1 MKRIIHIMTCAIAFV
16 LSWGMNAYAQDKVFF
31 VPDPETARWS
41 YLEMDADG
49 APVAT
54 MAYSVDSMKGDA
66 VNGFV
71 KLKIERLR
79 AQSSETSDSFI
90 YFKFKDGE
98 FMVDM
103 NAFFEGD
110 ALSSL
115 IESAAGGEITGDS
128 EAEKKKAIEEI
139 KKHIS
144 IPVATIGGLS
154 DPEQMEEIIASG
166 KADIVEIA
174 RGLLADPDLP
184 NKCRSGKEEE
194 VTKIEVSV
202 EYNAYYGTSTTEITY
217 TLKGFKDQKKLKEK
231 ETFTSLKEVL
241 QYLEDRF
248 ESSKVVKPL

>member
-1 MKRIIHIMTCAIAFV
+1 MNRIIHIMTCAIAFV

-41 YLEMDADG
+41 YQEMDAEG

-66 VNGFV
+66 VNGSV

-79 AQSSETSDSFI
+79 AQSSETSDNFI

-110 ALSSL
+110 ALSGL

-139 KKHIS
+139 KKHIEVSGEVRGIPRYPVVGELPDYEFLFRFS
-144 IPVATIGGLS
+144 IVSMSVKGTQRKICGKEKLTTPAGTFDCFI
-154 DPEQMEEIIASG
+154 MEETVTT
-166 KADIVEIA
+166 KAMMQKEVEKTVSWYA
-174 RGLLADPDLP
+174 YGVGLV
-184 NKCRSGKEEE
+184 KENTYDKKGRL
-194 VTKIEVSV
+194 V
-202 EYNAYYGTSTTEITY
+202 STTI
-217 TLKGFKDQKKLKEK
+217 LN
-231 ETFTSLKEVL
+231 SINW
-241 QYLEDRF
+241 
-248 ESSKVVKPL
+248 